1 MKIKQ
6 FEDKNLSHYSY
17 AIVSECESEVIL
29 IDPTRDPSLYYQFA
43 NEFNAKITGVIET
56 HPHADF
62 VGGHLEI
69 HRLTGAE
76 IFAGVGFKAAF
87 PVTLLEDGQVLEI
100 GKIKLTS
107 LHTPGHSPE
116 SICIVLQQNG
126 KDYAVFTGDT
136 LFVGDCGRPDLRGD
150 GGNEDEA
157 RQKLASQMYHSLR
170 NQLMKLDDSV
180 LVYPAHGAGT
190 LCGKALSKESSSTIG
205 KEKKENW
212 SLQEMSEESFIK
224 ELTEELPFIPAYF
237 PYNVSLNQQG
247 APNVEESI
255 AHVLDF
261 EELIDPKSLDKALWI
276 IDAREQGAF
285 KNGHL
290 PHSINLMDETKF
302 ETWLGSLIQPGEH
315 FYLTTDNEVSLKM
328 LINRTA
334 AIGYEPFI
342 KKAFVFQGAI
352 VKEELID
359 INKLKSN
366 PESFTVIDVRN
377 PDEVADK
384 KLFENSLN
392 IPLYELPERWQEI
405 PLHKPIA
412 VHCAGGFRSAAAS
425 SLISANLKG
434 KAHVYDIGKAIEKFV

>member
-17 AIVSECESEVIL
+17 AVVSECESEVIL

-62 VGGHLEI
+62 VSGHLEI

-100 GKIKLTS
+100 GKIKLTA

-116 SICIVLQQNG
+116 SICIVLQHNG
-126 KDYAVFTGDT
+126 KDHAVFTGDT

-150 GGNEDEA
+150 GGNKDEA
-157 RQKLASQMYHSLR
+157 RRKLASQMYHSLR

-180 LVYPAHGAGT
+180 LLYPAHGAGT

-205 KEKKENW
+205 HEKKENW
-212 SLQEMSEESFIK
+212 SLQEMSEEAFIQ
-224 ELTEELPFIPAYF
+224 ELSEELPFIPAYF
-237 PYNVSLNQQG
+237 PYDVSLNQQG

-255 AHVLDF
+255 AHALDF
-261 EELIDPKSLDKALWI
+261 EEELDTKNLDEALWI
-276 IDAREQGAF
+276 IDAREQGVF
-285 KNGHL
+285 KKGHL

-302 ETWLGSLIQPGEH
+302 ETWLGSLIQPGEQ

-334 AIGYEPFI
+334 AIGYELFI
-342 KKAFVFQGAI
+342 KKAFVFHGAI

-359 INKLKSN
+359 ITKLKSD

-405 PLHKPIA
+405 PLNKPIA

-425 SLISANLKG
+425 SLIGANLKG
-434 KAHVYDIGKAIEKFV
+434 KAHVYDIGKAIEKFG

>member
-1 MKIKQ
+1 MKINQ

-17 AIVSECESEVIL
+17 AILSECESEVIL
-29 IDPTRDPSLYYQFA
+29 IDPARNPSLYYHFA
-43 NEFNAKITGVIET
+43 NEYNAKITGVIET

-62 VGGHLEI
+62 VSGHLEI
-69 HRLTGAE
+69 HRLTGAK
-76 IFAGVGFKAAF
+76 IFAGAGFNAAF

-100 GKIKLTS
+100 GKIKLTC

-116 SICIVLQQNG
+116 SICIVLQHKG
-126 KDYAVFTGDT
+126 KDHAVFTGDT
-136 LFVGDCGRPDLRGD
+136 LFVGDCGRPDLRGG
-150 GGNEDEA
+150 GGNEEEA
-157 RQKLASQMYHSLR
+157 RKKLAGQMYHSLR
-170 NQLMKLDDSV
+170 DQLMILDDSV

-212 SLQEMSEESFIK
+212 SMQEMNEEAFIK

-237 PYNVSLNQQG
+237 PYDVSLNQQG
-247 APNVEESI
+247 APNMEESI
-255 AHVLDF
+255 AHALNFD
-261 EELIDPKSLDKALWI
+261 EGRDPESLDKALWI
-276 IDAREQGAF
+276 IDAREQGMF
-285 KNGHL
+285 KKGHL

-302 ETWLGSLIQPGEH
+302 ETWLGSLLKPGEH
-315 FYLTTDNEVSLKM
+315 FYLTTDNEESLKI

-342 KKAFVFQGAI
+342 KKAFVFDGAI
-352 VKEELID
+352 VKEEQID
-359 INKLKSN
+359 IDKLKSD

-377 PDEVADK
+377 PAEVDEK
-384 KLFENSLN
+384 KLIGNSIN

-425 SLISANLKG
+425 SLINAELKG
-434 KAHVYDIGKAIEKFV
+434 KATVYDIGKAIETFG